1 MSLPRFIQIH
11 TLHTYPAA
19 LLNRDDAGLA
29 KRLPLGNAVRTRI
42 SSQCLKRHW
51 RVTEDQFSLANLEV
65 PMAIRS
71 RSTLELI
78 SKRIRENGIS
88 AALEQAAVEALR
100 DADAGSRAEF
110 LAGWAQTA
118 SEALR
123 DAGLLDKRGKNII
136 GDDALKTGQA
146 VLMGKAEIDYIT
158 NLCVNAIP
166 LAIVLKNNIAKCDG
180 SPENIYALLIGSS
193 FLPAALHK
201 KIEKDGVDKHADE
214 LNKLFKK
221 EVQKL
226 SESEILKSEIK
237 FRLLSEKEN
246 LETLKHGSG
255 LESALFGRMVTSDIL
270 ASCEAS
276 VSVAHAFTVHH
287 AQVENDYFTVV
298 DDLMQEAGDL
308 GSAGIF
314 DTELAS
320 GLYYG
325 YVVIDVPQ
333 LLENLEGIAAKDC
346 FSESTPAERREL
358 AGRVVQHLL
367 HLIATVSP
375 GAKRGST
382 APFDWAKFML
392 VEAGDWQPRSLAGAF
407 HDALPLEDKTSADTI
422 RQRAVARM
430 TQEISAMDEAYGAP
444 LARRFLA
451 LDAVDVPGAER
462 ANLTKLGEWAS
473 EIVKKGKC

>member
-51 RVTEDQFSLANLEV
+51 RVTEDQFSLANLDV
-65 PMAIRS
+65 PMAVRS

-78 SKRIRENGIS
+78 SKRIQENGIS
-88 AALEQAAVEALR
+88 AALAQVAA
-100 DADAGSRAEF
+100 
-110 LAGWAQTA
+110 
-118 SEALR
+118 EALR
-123 DAGLLDKRGKNII
+123 DAGLLDKGGKDKK
-136 GDDALKTGQA
+136 GEDALKTGQA
-146 VLMGKAEIDYIT
+146 VLLGKPEIDYLVRRCT
-158 NLCVNAIP
+158 E
-166 LAIVLKNNIAKCDG
+166 LAQ
-180 SPENIYALLIGSS
+180 SS
-193 FLPAALHK
+193 
-201 KIEKDGVDKHADE
+201 ADE
-214 LNKLFKK
+214 KSLKAAIISALKDEKK
-221 EVQKL
+221 NIEA
-226 SESEILKSEIK
+226 I
-237 FRLLSEKEN
+237 
-246 LETLKHGSG
+246 KHGSG

-270 ASCEAS
+270 ASREAS
-276 VSVAHAFTVHH
+276 VSVAHAFTVHQ

-314 DTELAS
+314 DIELAS

-346 FSESTPAERREL
+346 FSEGTPAERREL

-407 HDALPLEDKTSADTI
+407 HDALPLEDKTGADTI

-462 ANLTKLGEWAS
+462 ANLAKLGEWAN

>member
-1 MSLPRFIQIH
+1 MPLPRFIQIH

-51 RVTEDQFSLANLEV
+51 RVTEDQFSLANLDV
-65 PMAIRS
+65 PMAVRS

-78 SKRIRENGIS
+78 GKRIQENGIS
-88 AALEQAAVEALR
+88 TALAQAAA
-100 DADAGSRAEF
+100 
-110 LAGWAQTA
+110 
-118 SEALR
+118 EALR
-123 DAGLLDKRGKNII
+123 DAGLLDKGGKDKK
-136 GDDALKTGQA
+136 GEDALKTGQA
-146 VLMGKAEIDYIT
+146 VLLGKPEIDYLVRRCSELAQSATDEKTLKADIIDALKDEKK
-158 NLCVNAIP
+158 NIEAI
-166 LAIVLKNNIAKCDG
+166 
-180 SPENIYALLIGSS
+180 
-193 FLPAALHK
+193 
-201 KIEKDGVDKHADE
+201 
-214 LNKLFKK
+214 
-221 EVQKL
+221 
-226 SESEILKSEIK
+226 
-237 FRLLSEKEN
+237 
-246 LETLKHGSG
+246 KHGSG

-270 ASCEAS
+270 ASREAS
-276 VSVAHAFTVHH
+276 ISVAHAFTVHQ

-325 YVVIDVPQ
+325 YVVVDVPQ

-346 FSESTPAERREL
+346 FAESTLAERREL

-382 APFDWAKFML
+382 APFGWAKFML

-407 HDALPLEDKTSADTI
+407 HDALPLDGGDSI

-430 TQEISAMDEAYGAP
+430 SQEISALDEAYGAP

-451 LDAVDVPGAER
+451 LDAVEVPNAER
-462 ANLTKLGEWAS
+462 ANLAKLGEWAS
-473 EIVKKGKC
+473 EIVRQGAC